1 MSKGKLL
8 GVLVL
13 SLAFGFVLAGCGAA
27 GSSGQGGSQS
37 GDTVRIRMVGPSME
51 PTYSDGDII
60 LMAPVSAGDLRRGDV
75 VDFAGPDGQ
84 MYVKRVIGLP
94 GETVEIHDGGVY
106 INGSLLNEAY
116 SCKPP
121 DYTMEA
127 VTAGSGQFFIL
138 GDNRPLSADSHA
150 FGPVSGANVKYR
162 LAGS

>member
-1 MSKGKLL
+1 MSRGKVL
-8 GVLVL
+8 GCLVL
-13 SLAFGFVLAGCGAA
+13 SLAFGFVLAGCGAR
-27 GSSGQGGSQS
+27 GSSGQSGSQN

-51 PTYSDGDII
+51 PAYSDGDII
-60 LMAPVSAGDLRRGDV
+60 LMAPASAGNLRRGDV

-106 INGSLLNEAY
+106 INGSLLSEAY

-121 DYTMEA
+121 DYTMQA
-127 VTAGSGQFFIL
+127 VTVGSGQFFML

-150 FGPVSGANVKYR
+150 FGPVSGADIKYR
-162 LAGS
+162 LATP